1 MTVGRYLVLHVPP
14 LVLGTVVV
22 LVSVALSI
30 AGLLIV
36 RRFISDEHLKP
47 HNDVAGFFFGTMGVI
62 YAVLLAF
69 TVIVVWGN
77 FEKAKT
83 NVDIEASCIADLFRN
98 ISQLDRSFA
107 NEACPV
113 MVEYVNATVTYDWQA
128 TSRGEISPRMFDM
141 QSKLWRLLGSY
152 SPKTK
157 TEEVFFTMAVQ
168 KLNDLCDV
176 RRMRLLASRAG
187 VNAALW
193 WVLIIGGIITVVF
206 TFLFGSENLR
216 TRIIMTAL
224 LSTLISLILFTV
236 LEFNYPFSG
245 NLSISSQP
253 ITNNLRFFSIFPP
266 SGQERMLKR

>member
-1 MTVGRYLVLHVPP
+1 MTFGRYLVLYVSP

-22 LVSVALSI
+22 LVSVTLSI

-47 HNDVAGFFFGTMGVI
+47 HNDVAGFFFGTVGVI

-77 FEKAKT
+77 FDKAKA
-83 NVDIEASCIADLFRN
+83 NVDMEGSCISSLFRN
-98 ISQLDRSFA
+98 TSQLDRAFA
-107 NEACPV
+107 NEAFPV
-113 MVEYVNATVTYDWQA
+113 IVEYVRATVTYDWEA
-128 TSRGEISPRMFDM
+128 TSRGEISPRMFDT
-141 QSKLWRLLGSY
+141 QSKLWRLFGSY

-168 KLNDLCDV
+168 KLNDLGDV

-187 VNAALW
+187 VNAVLW
-193 WVLIIGGIITVVF
+193 LVLIIGGIITVVF
-206 TFLFGSENLR
+206 TFLFESGDLR
-216 TRIIMTAL
+216 IRIIMTAL
-224 LSTLISLILFTV
+224 LSALISLVLFTI

-245 NLSISSQP
+245 RLSISPQP
-253 ITNNLRFFSIFPP
+253 ITNNLDFFRTLPP